1 MATRQSTP
9 KSLVIRFASVGA
21 IAASVA
27 LLIVVPRIVGMSWND
42 VFAVLAGLS
51 VTTVIALAVLWFLGL
66 LTHTIVLTAALPG
79 LSRRRALLLNLS
91 GSAVS
96 NLVPFGGAA
105 GIGVG
110 YAMARTWRITPGN
123 FASFTAISNL
133 WNVIGKLLVG
143 SALVAGSVIA
153 GLQLPPSM
161 RNAVV
166 YGSGAVLVSALLVV
180 GAFGHPVFGGAIS
193 RGWDL
198 AANGLFVRMG
208 MSRRVDVEG
217 VLDRLRK
224 VCTESIVA
232 GWGQLTAGV
241 LAYLGLQAALLA
253 GCLLAVGAHTPLLVV
268 ATAFGVERI
277 LSLFPLTPGGAGVA
291 ELGSVAVLVALGGD
305 PALMAAGVLLY
316 RAFTFLLEIPV
327 GGASTIAWL
336 LYRTRLASRTGATA

>member
-1 MATRQSTP
+1 MASPQLTP
-9 KSLVIRFASVGA
+9 KSLVMKFATAGA

-27 LLIVVPRIVGMSWND
+27 LLIVVPRVVGMSWHD
-42 VFAVLAGLS
+42 VFAVLAELS
-51 VTTVIALAVLWFLGL
+51 ITTVIALGALWWLGIW
-66 LTHTIVLTAALPG
+66 THTFVLTAALPG
-79 LSRRRALLLNLS
+79 LSQRRALLLNLS

-110 YAMARTWRITPGN
+110 YAMAKTWRITPGN

-166 YGSGAVLVSALLVV
+166 YGSGAVLLAALLFV
-180 GAFGHPVFGGAIS
+180 GAFGHPVVGGAIS
-193 RGWDL
+193 RGWDR
-198 AANGLFVRMG
+198 AANAVFARMG
-208 MSRRVDVEG
+208 ISRRVHVEG
-217 VLDRLRK
+217 VLDRLRRA
-224 VCTESIVA
+224 CNESIAA
-232 GWGQLTAGV
+232 GWGQLTVGV
-241 LAYLGLQAALLA
+241 LAYMGLQAALLA
-253 GCLLAVGAHTPLLVV
+253 GCLLAVGAHTPLLVI
-268 ATAFGVERI
+268 AAAFGVERI
-277 LSLFPLTPGGAGVA
+277 LSLFPFTPGGAGVA

-316 RAFTFLLEIPV
+316 RTFTFLLEIPV
-327 GGASTIAWL
+327 GGASAIAWL